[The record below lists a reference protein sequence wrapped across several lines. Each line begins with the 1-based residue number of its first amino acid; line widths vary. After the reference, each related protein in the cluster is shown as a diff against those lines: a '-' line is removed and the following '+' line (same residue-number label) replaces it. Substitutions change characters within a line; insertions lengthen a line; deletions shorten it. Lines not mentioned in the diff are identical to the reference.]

1 METRFSVFD
10 VETPNARND
19 RMSAI
24 GITLVEDGRIAGRF
38 ASLINPETGFDLFNI
53 QLTGITPASVRG
65 KPTFGE
71 LWDTLRPL
79 LEFGTL
85 CAHNAPFD
93 LAVLSRCLE
102 AYRIPWIT
110 LPRYICTC
118 RYARKCFPYT
128 ENHRLNTLA
137 DCLKIPLDHHRAD
150 SDSLACA
157 RILLR
162 CMESGVDHRP
172 FLRLYDMKARR
183 TLPLPKNRG
192 G

>member
-1 METRFSVFD
+1 MGTRFSVFD
-10 VETPNARND
+10 VETPNALND

-24 GITLVEDGRIAGRF
+24 GITLVEDGRITGRF
-38 ASLINPETGFDLFNI
+38 SSLINPETGFDPFNI
-53 QLTGITPASVRG
+53 QLTGITPAAVRQ
-65 KPTFGE
+65 KASFGE

-79 LEFGTL
+79 LEFGIL

-93 LAVLSRCLE
+93 LSVLSKCLK
-102 AYRIPWIT
+102 AYGIRWLA

-118 RYARKCFPYT
+118 RYARKCFPDT

-137 DCLKIPLDHHRAD
+137 DCLNIPLDHHQAD

-162 CMESGVDHRP
+162 CMESGVDFRP
-172 FLRLYDMKARR
+172 FLRLYDMEVRR
-183 TLPLPKNRG
+183 TLPLPKSAKA
-192 G
+192 